1 MPHNA
6 AISLLYLPTF
16 LYLSDEQ
23 ISDMS
28 QQSLVSALDGNK
40 SQDLHL
46 SLRLS
51 VCEGVKVM
59 YSNYQNKKW
68 SQVNV
73 NLFLKTIF
81 QHLNLV
87 F

>member
-1 MPHNA
+1 MLPWN
-6 AISLLYLPTF
+6 SLSCF
-16 LYLSDEQ
+16 SIFSDDQ
-23 ISDMS
+23 IAGVT

-59 YSNYQNKKW
+59 YNNYQDKKW
-68 SQVNV
+68 SQVRES
-73 NLFLKTIF
+73 
-81 QHLNLV
+81 LV
-87 F
+87 SVLRLSQ

>member
-1 MPHNA
+1 MYFYVSVFP
-6 AISLLYLPTF
+6 
-16 LYLSDEQ
+16 DDQ
-23 ISDMS
+23 INDVS

-59 YSNYQNKKW
+59 YNKYQDKKW
-68 SQVNV
+68 SQVKAFIQFY
-73 NLFLKTIF
+73 LCHYIIDSTI
-81 QHLNLV
+81 
-87 F
+87 